1 MRKLTKKKLINM
13 VGVVLAIMITIALA
27 VIANRPSTASD
38 NQSYMV
44 YEIGNPD
51 PLMFSGTVI
60 PSENVFVYYDPS
72 LGTILELHVE
82 DGNIVEEG
90 DDLITY
96 ENEQVSHEIS
106 EYEKMRERTQTSI
119 NHTKEDIELIKNN
132 RADLNKELS
141 DVNDRLA
148 NLEEHSLESEPLRQ
162 QAVQLEANIQGQ
174 DENQRILE
182 RTLEGYE
189 TDLEELE
196 ASLHQANNRL
206 QTTITAAISGVVS
219 LDETATLNGALPL
232 IELSSEALR
241 VRAEVTEYDYQKLT
255 LDEDVTVMP
264 MTTNEQ
270 LAGTITAIDK
280 FPISELNQSSL
291 ALYHFFVE
299 IEGEVPYGFNVQVA
313 VAQNALVIPEQA
325 LIKEVDEEFVFV
337 YESDKV
343 AKRLVTTRVE
353 DGQLIVESGLELE
366 ALIIENPDDNLE
378 EGLEV
383 VINR

>member
-1 MRKLTKKKLINM
+1 M